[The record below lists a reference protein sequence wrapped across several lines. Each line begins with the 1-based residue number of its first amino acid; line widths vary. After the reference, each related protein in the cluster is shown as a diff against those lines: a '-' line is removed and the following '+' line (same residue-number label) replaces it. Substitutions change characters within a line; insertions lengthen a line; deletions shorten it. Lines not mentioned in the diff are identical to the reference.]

1 MSRSNRTRDTGLPVT
16 HNAPLRGL
24 VRKTQPE
31 KSGYGSSGDQTVDDY
46 DYCDNE
52 KKVYEPAANVDH
64 EEAKYPQ
71 DQQNHRDRP
80 EH

>member
-1 MSRSNRTRDTGLPVT
+1 
-16 HNAPLRGL
+16 
-24 VRKTQPE
+24 
-31 KSGYGSSGDQTVDDY
+31 
-46 DYCDNE
+46 
-52 KKVYEPAANVDH
+52 VYEPAANVDH

>member
-1 MSRSNRTRDTGLPVT
+1 LSRESGDGRRTARFFSIE
-16 HNAPLRGL
+16 NC
-24 VRKTQPE
+24 
-31 KSGYGSSGDQTVDDY
+31 SGNGPSGDQTVDDY